1 MQNLNNSLSQSLS
14 QSKVNTSYLTDSYIG
29 FTLQLGSGQD
39 FALTSELGQLYMAKE
54 NISNFPPC
62 RKMVVLNL

>member
-1 MQNLNNSLSQSLS
+1 MENLQRIKNESV
-14 QSKVNTSYLTDSYIG
+14 VNTSYLTDSYIG

-54 NISNFPPC
+54 NISNFLPC
-62 RKMVVLNL
+62 GKLVVLNL